1 MSTKHPP
8 SEEALAAERVVQ
20 ALREVRAVAAKL
32 ERYLDAKSDEQPTAL
47 ELARLKAAAQELED
61 ARAAFD
67 ALVRRDGERR

>member
-1 MSTKHPP
+1 MSTKRPP
-8 SEEALAAERVVQ
+8 SEEALAAERVVE

-61 ARAAFD
+61 ARTAFD
-67 ALVRRDGERR
+67 ALVRRDGERQ

>member
-1 MSTKHPP
+1 
-8 SEEALAAERVVQ
+8 LAAERVVE
-20 ALREVRAVAAKL
+20 ALRGVRAVAAKL

-67 ALVRRDGERR
+67 ALVRRDGERQ